1 MAIGKAV
8 TEFLLKVV
16 WPWFEKHVWPIV
28 QDFIV
33 ELGADAL
40 RKLRDRF
47 TTATQTRM
55 QSRAEQA
62 EAKASEAE
70 QAGRASQSAEER
82 EKQAAIAQVWR
93 QVAEQF
99 RRENEDLRQ
108 QFADLTETQEREL
121 TAEVLGSEPR
131 LDTSGTGLTV
141 QIGST
146 KGAVPAL
153 PMPKDSAS

>member
-8 TEFLLKVV
+8 KFLLKVV

-28 QDFIV
+28 QDFI
-33 ELGADAL
+33 LGLVTDAL

-55 QSRAEQA
+55 QSREEQA

-99 RRENEDLRQ
+99 RQENEDLRRQ
-108 QFADLTETQEREL
+108 VADLTETQEREL

>member
-8 TEFLLKVV
+8 KFLLKVV

-28 QDFIV
+28 QDFI
-33 ELGADAL
+33 LGLVTDAL

-55 QSRAEQA
+55 QSREEQA

-146 KGAVPAL
+146 KGAVPEL